1 MYLNHLSN
9 YFFDVFVVYV
19 FGLCA
24 SVRIISWFLILFSGK
39 TKKELLYHNFQTPF
53 LSPNFLGNIWETGN
67 KSLEH
72 NTANRSEWSESTE
85 HDYAWKTSND
95 FESEK

>member
-1 MYLNHLSN
+1 MVVVVIQGHAKGLDQKIVELKSASLGNSWWQSAYIYLNHLSN

-39 TKKELLYHNFQTPF
+39 TKNELLYHNFQSPF
-53 LSPNFLGNIWETGN
+53 LSPNYLDG
-67 KSLEH
+67 H
-72 NTANRSEWSESTE
+72 
-85 HDYAWKTSND
+85 
-95 FESEK
+95 

>member
-1 MYLNHLSN
+1 MVIQGHAKSLDSKIVELKSASVGNSWWQSAYMYLNHLSN

-39 TKKELLYHNFQTPF
+39 TKKELLYDSFQSPF
-53 LSPNFLGNIWETGN
+53 LSPNFLGNI
-67 KSLEH
+67 
-72 NTANRSEWSESTE
+72 
-85 HDYAWKTSND
+85 
-95 FESEK
+95 